1 MKYYKKKN
9 KFGAVKQTY
18 GNYSYDSKL
27 EAQWA
32 ADLDLLVSA
41 KELKSW
47 DRQHK
52 WDLYVQGKKICRYTI
67 DFRTVTVD
75 GIVQY
80 IEVKGA
86 QDYAFQIRWKLV
98 QALFDELTEGEH
110 AELYLNEKLVMT
122 SLK

>member
-1 MKYYKKKN
+1 MSYYKKQN

-32 ADLDLLVSA
+32 ANFDLMVKA

-52 WDLYVQGKKICRYTI
+52 WDLYVEGKKICRYTI
-67 DFRTVTVD
+67 DFRTVTTEGV
-75 GIVQY
+75 VQY

-86 QDYAFQIRWKLV
+86 QDYAFQLRWKLV
-98 QALFDELTEGEH
+98 QALFDQLTEGEH